1 MNSQLSPIHCR
12 MWGSNVLAIVNLLA
26 GSGVCNYIVKGLVEL
41 SMCIYHQFS
50 VVSCFMQESDQSTL
64 Y

>member
-41 SMCIYHQFS
+41 STCITINL
-50 VVSCFMQESDQSTL
+50 V
-64 Y
+64 